1 MFPTFF
7 GGAALP
13 EREHYRGGAGAGLG
27 EVLHHRAEHD
37 GERAFVVAVEHAD
50 AVRPGAVP
58 VGVAVR
64 RRQQPAPAGDRAVRH
79 RANRAG
85 GGLVNGGAADVPVGS
100 AVPRHGGAHRAH
112 LRVGANLA
120 AQLRVP
126 GGRQGGADGRRRLS
140 QRLL

>member
-13 EREHYRGGAGAGLG
+13 EREHYRGRAGAGLG

-100 AVPRHGGAHRAH
+100 AVPRHGGERIAPICGSARTSRHNFAF
-112 LRVGANLA
+112 LEGVKA
-120 AQLRVP
+120 ALT
-126 GGRQGGADGRRRLS
+126 ADDA
-140 QRLL
+140 